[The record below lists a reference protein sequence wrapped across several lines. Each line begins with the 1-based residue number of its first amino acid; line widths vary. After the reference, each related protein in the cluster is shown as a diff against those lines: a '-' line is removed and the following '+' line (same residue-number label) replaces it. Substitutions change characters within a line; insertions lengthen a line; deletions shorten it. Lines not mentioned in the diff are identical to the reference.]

1 MTITVLGYDGS
12 PLPAP
17 ARGALAGAS
26 LVVGGRRHLD
36 AVPVPASARTVV
48 MGDVRDAVAALAAH
62 DGPAVV
68 VASGDPGF
76 FGIVRRLR
84 AAGLSFEVIPAVSAV
99 AAAFARAGVEWDDAV
114 VLSGHG
120 RDPRHSKN
128 ALRACRRAAVLTG
141 PGFGPAEV
149 AAAVRDLDRRLV
161 VAECLGEPDETVT
174 ALDPADA
181 AKRDWRDPNV
191 VLVLDDAPPAPA
203 GWLVGA
209 PPTPNRW
216 ALDEDAFA
224 HRDSM
229 ITKAEVRAV
238 ALAHLG
244 PRLGDLVWDVG
255 SGSGSVAVECARFG
269 AAVIAVERS
278 ADGAARIAENARTHD
293 VDVQVVHGE
302 APAALAELPEPDAVF
317 VGGGGPEV
325 VAECARRALRSVV
338 VTLAAVD
345 RVPATRRALADA
357 GLATGGVLLQ
367 ASRLVPLPG
376 DSTRL
381 AATNPVFV
389 LWGERQ

>member
-12 PLPAP
+12 PLPAL

-48 MGDVRDAVAALAAH
+48 MGDVGDAVAALAAH

-141 PGFGPAEV
+141 PDFGPAEV

-278 ADGAARIAENARTHD
+278 ADGAARIAENARTNE
-293 VDVQVVHGE
+293 VDVLVVHGE
-302 APAALAELPEPDAVF
+302 APAALAELPDPDAVF